1 MDHSPVSAPPRPVVE
16 LVCPPPSTSGL
27 ASDIRA
33 RGNIPLSIDGTALL
47 ELFAGDIL
55 ESWKATARLP
65 AQRVAALSWQ
75 LAHDIAEDDE
85 PEIHGQEAAALFLL
99 ALRRNQADLQKALG
113 GCRIRW
119 NDRATRE
126 KVEYL
131 A

>member
-16 LVCPPPSTSGL
+16 LVCPPPSTAGL

-33 RGNIPLSIDGTALL
+33 RGNVPLSIDGTALL
-47 ELFAGDIL
+47 ELFMTDIA
-55 ESWKATARLP
+55 ESWKATQRLP
-65 AQRVAALSWQ
+65 TQRVAALSWR

-85 PEIHGQEAAALFLL
+85 PEIHSHEAAALFLL
-99 ALRRNQADLQKALG
+99 ALRRNQADLQKALA

-131 A
+131 T

>member
-1 MDHSPVSAPPRPVVE
+1 MDHNPVSAPPRAVVE
-16 LVCPPPSTSGL
+16 LVCLPPSAEGP
-27 ASDIRA
+27 AHDIRA

-47 ELFAGDIL
+47 ELFMDDIK
-55 ESWKATARLP
+55 ESWRATERLP
-65 AQRVAALSWQ
+65 AQRIAAMSWA
-75 LAHDIAEDDE
+75 LAHEIAEDDE

-99 ALRRNQADLQKALG
+99 ALRHNQADLQKALA